1 MVVSPATAQ
10 NVSSRACSSSRP
22 VAGSV
27 LGVEAWV
34 ASPEPAVGVFTP
46 AGTCQGRLRRHFVI
60 RSRADRC
67 FLTEPVCRQVRQQ
80 SGSGEG
86 SGQGISAACPFV
98 LNHRTTTEIY
108 TLALHNA

>member
-1 MVVSPATAQ
+1 MVGQRVVGEGAAGDDVRTHAMTASHVAVFGLPWWLCPAAAQ

-22 VAGSV
+22 VARSV

-60 RSRADRC
+60 
-67 FLTEPVCRQVRQQ
+67 
-80 SGSGEG
+80 GY
-86 SGQGISAACPFV
+86 AA
-98 LNHRTTTEIY
+98 R
-108 TLALHNA
+108 